1 MILTAVPA
9 AAQKITVDQD
19 STVNFATFKTFGWST
34 GQVARNPI
42 AAQMIIF
49 GIENELISRGLTRS
63 NINPDLEIMVMAA
76 VGIDL
81 QGVGPSWNN
90 AQYKSWGG
98 YGNPAAL
105 MNVASGTLLIDLVE
119 TVNKKSIWRGVAKD
133 TLKNG
138 LTGNASEDAR
148 KAEKQINNTIKKMFK
163 KYPTAARS

>member
-1 MILTAVPA
+1 MPSL
-9 AAQKITVDQD
+9 AQKITVDHD
-19 STVNFATFKTFGWST
+19 SSANFSSFKTFGWSK

-49 GIENELISRGLTRS
+49 GIENELMARGLTR
-63 NINPDLEIMVMAA
+63 NNDNPDLEIMVMAA

-133 TLKNG
+133 TLKNS
-138 LTGNASEDAR
+138 LTGNSSEDAR
-148 KAEKQINNTIKKMFK
+148 KAEKQINSIIKKMFK
-163 KYPTAARS
+163 KYPVAPRS